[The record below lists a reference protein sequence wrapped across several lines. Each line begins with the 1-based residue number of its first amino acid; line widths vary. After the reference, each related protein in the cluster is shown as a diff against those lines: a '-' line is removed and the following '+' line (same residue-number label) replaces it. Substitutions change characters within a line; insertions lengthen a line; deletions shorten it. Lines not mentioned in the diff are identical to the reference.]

1 MSGVERP
8 DADVLILWFAVACS
22 SDANN
27 ANRRVVSAAGVRG
40 VCVTSAVVEGTGIDA
55 VGVVGADNV
64 EVAAVVAAEAG
75 DDGVDNVGGV
85 VKVAVA
91 VVGG

>member
-1 MSGVERP
+1 MLLALE
-8 DADVLILWFAVACS
+8 
-22 SDANN
+22 
-27 ANRRVVSAAGVRG
+27 
-40 VCVTSAVVEGTGIDA
+40 VCVAFAVVEGAGIDA

-64 EVAAVVAAEAG
+64 EVAAVVAAEAR
-75 DDGVDNVGGV
+75 DDGVDDVGGV